1 MLVAPSIYL
10 HSLLGKV
17 DRFDLTLIGLT
28 HTLFFLLALAR
39 LLYVT
44 RALRAW
50 PVVWG
55 LTLLVVTDV
64 GYTAYWNSLYTE
76 PASFI
81 WFLFL
86 LSEAIGFCISS
97 RITAGAAARFS
108 IFAVL
113 LITAKTQ
120 NAPLGISLGAYLVWM
135 ALRSTQRV
143 QLVSFAGA
151 AAMAVA
157 GIAMYSS
164 LLPAPRV
171 ISLYNVVFY
180 AILPDSPD
188 PEADLNALGLNR
200 EYVRYSG
207 TLPWSE
213 GTGVVD
219 GALVKSLLEKMT
231 PFKLAAFYL
240 SRPNRML
247 RHVRMRLPA
256 YFSLRPEFCGNFEA
270 SAGKAPGAKSRAL
283 ALWSS
288 VHERVLAPAGLLILA
303 ALPLSVIAGGVFTLR
318 ARRSPAGERG
328 WVELGTCLAACCFLA
343 FFVAAF
349 GDSHD
354 NTKHQFLFNLLLD
367 SCLVFVAA
375 TAAARLM
382 YRRGARIIF
391 RRSLKNL
398 ESEREACCTQI
409 GDTTKSLHRSY
420 FYHPLVVRSHRM
432 CLVRREICPKG
443 IEDYRAVAMGATLR
457 RTGRPRVGQGRA
469 WYRGLRRYLSSRPD
483 SKELPDS
490 SGNVGAQL
498 DQEVGLP
505 AHPTHATPY
514 RDFSQSPPP

>member
-1 MLVAPSIYL
+1 MKSVVVAVVFAATLVGWQLFVPPIIGLADQGDFHKLLGPLGYAPVPKGPEHKYWYLTREFVKDPSYRQPAFEQITSEFVLVAPSIYL

-143 QLVSFAGA
+143 QLVSFAEA

-328 WVELGTCLAACCFLA
+328 WVELSTCLAACCFLA
-343 FFVAAF
+343 FFVATF

-354 NTKHQFLFNLLLD
+354 NTKHQFFFNLLLD

-375 TAAARLM
+375 SAAARLM
-382 YRRGARIIF
+382 YRRGAAHNLQAIPEESRE
-391 RRSLKNL
+391 RERSLLYTN
-398 ESEREACCTQI
+398 R
-409 GDTTKSLHRSY
+409 
-420 FYHPLVVRSHRM
+420 
-432 CLVRREICPKG
+432 
-443 IEDYRAVAMGATLR
+443 
-457 RTGRPRVGQGRA
+457 
-469 WYRGLRRYLSSRPD
+469 
-483 SKELPDS
+483 
-490 SGNVGAQL
+490 
-498 DQEVGLP
+498 
-505 AHPTHATPY
+505 
-514 RDFSQSPPP
+514 